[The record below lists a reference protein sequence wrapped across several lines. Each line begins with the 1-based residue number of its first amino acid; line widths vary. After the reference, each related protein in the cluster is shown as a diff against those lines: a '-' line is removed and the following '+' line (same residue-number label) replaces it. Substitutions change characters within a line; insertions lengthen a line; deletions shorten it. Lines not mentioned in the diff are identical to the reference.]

1 MIKIRKDDRVE
12 VIAGEDIGKRGTIL
26 KVFPKKGRAI
36 VEGVNFIKRHTKAR
50 GTQQGGIL
58 EREASVQVS
67 NLMLVCPKC
76 DSRVSPRVS
85 VLSGGKRARACR
97 KCGEMISSA

>member
-58 EREASVQVS
+58 EKEASVQVS

-76 DSRVSPRVS
+76 DSRVSPGVS
-85 VLSGGKRARACR
+85 VLSSGKRARVCR
-97 KCGEMISSA
+97 KCDEMISSA